1 MFGVGDRGVLL
12 VVVAGFGC
20 WCWGCGGWVGGG
32 VFGVVLSRWGVA
44 DWSGLCAHSARL
56 VWNWTGI
63 GSFFLVVCVQRT
75 FFKVFW
81 PRYVPIGG
89 GAGEGEGWLTFPTL
103 KVVKVSRDTCWL
115 AGFEAFRCVFFCA
128 CHWLASA
135 ARGWRWVCGLERV
148 MELSAVELLRLFD
161 DPALEE
167 QSRRLVEQILSEE
180 A

>member
-1 MFGVGDRGVLL
+1 MPVWCNWYGFGVLL
-12 VVVAGFGC
+12 V
-20 WCWGCGGWVGGG
+20 W
-32 VFGVVLSRWGVA
+32 L
-44 DWSGLCAHSARL
+44 DWD
-56 VWNWTGI
+56 WTGI
-63 GSFFLVVCVQRT
+63 GSFLGSVCVGRT
-75 FFKVFW
+75 FSSLFW

-103 KVVKVSRDTCWL
+103 KVVKVSRDTRWL

-161 DPALEE
+161 DPAIEE
-167 QSRRLVEQILSEE
+167 QSRILVEQILSEE